1 MPERTGVWIIGARGG
16 VATTAIVGALALRSG
31 KTQSYGLITE
41 TDLCDKVP
49 FPRWDQLVFGGHD
62 IRSESLNDSA
72 RQIYHD
78 TNTLGYELLTELA
91 DDLDAVDEELRP
103 GVLYQSGRAIESLA
117 AGDSVTTQPAAK
129 CVAQIRAD
137 LDSFRERHQLQR
149 VVVVN
154 LSSTE
159 PTVPNHPDH
168 ATAAGIEKLL
178 AADAREALIASS
190 LYAWA
195 AAEAGCAYINFTPSP
210 GALLPGIAEKFAS
223 SGLPFMGSDGKT
235 GETLVKS
242 ALAPMFKYR
251 NLRILAWQGYNM
263 LGDRDG
269 QVLASEQNC
278 DTKVSSK
285 DQMLRSYLGYPVDS
299 QVRIDYV
306 PSLNDLK
313 TAWDFIH
320 FEGFLGYKMS
330 LQFTWQ
336 GCDAILAAPLVL
348 DMVRLSALAL
358 SREERGAM
366 KQMAVF
372 FKQPHDTTEHDL
384 HQQFHALAEYLHN
397 AKE

>member
-1 MPERTGVWIIGARGG
+1 MPQRTGVWIIGARGG

-31 KTQSYGLITE
+31 KTGSFGLITE
-41 TDLCDKVP
+41 TDLCDGVP
-49 FPRWDQLVFGGHD
+49 FPGWDDLVFGGHD
-62 IRSESLNDSA
+62 IRPQTLNESA
-72 RQIYHD
+72 QQIYRE
-78 TNTLGYELLTELA
+78 TNTLRYELLAELES
-91 DDLDAVDEELRP
+91 DIDAVEGELRP
-103 GVLYQSGRAIESLA
+103 GVLYQSGRAIEALA
-117 AGDSVTTQPAAK
+117 ESPPPTRSATE
-129 CVAQIRAD
+129 CVDQVRTD
-137 LDSFRERHQLQR
+137 LTEFRDRHQLQR
-149 VVVVN
+149 VVVIN

-159 PTVPNHPDH
+159 PTLPAHADH
-168 ATAAGIEKLL
+168 ATPDGIELL
-178 AADAREALIASS
+178 IAADDRTALIASS

-195 AAEAGCAYINFTPSP
+195 AAEAGCAYLNFTPSP
-210 GALLPGIAEKFAS
+210 GALLPGIAEKFAQA
-223 SGLPFMGSDGKT
+223 GLPFMGSDGKT

-251 NLRILAWQGYNM
+251 NLKILAWQGYNM

-285 DQMLRSYLGYPVDS
+285 DQLLRSYLGYPVDS

-348 DMVRLSALAL
+348 DMVRLMALAL
-358 SREERGAM
+358 SRKESGPL
-366 KQMAVF
+366 KHMAVF
-372 FKQPHDTTEHDL
+372 FKQPHGTTEHDL
-384 HQQFHALAEYLHN
+384 HRQFHSLAEYLHH
-397 AKE
+397 AKA